1 MAEQEGIQAPEWLRT
16 MLGQQQEMM
25 TQMAN
30 QFSTSLATMADRI
43 SHLEEAPGLTPT
55 PSPAPEPQV
64 AFTEPERRVKPRL
77 PDPERY
83 DGVDSSLYPQ
93 FEGMLRAKLEI
104 DGNSIG
110 SEQEKVWYGF
120 GRLTGAA
127 ASRVYPWINVYQSTD
142 MFTVRHFFEQL
153 AAAFGD
159 PRRREKA
166 LRDLNKIQQGSRPLA
181 EFLVDFDRLLL
192 EAEVWG
198 WDDRAKKAYL
208 KSALSIRLL
217 ESLVGKEEKPT
228 YTEFCGQLRMV
239 NDDLTD
245 LQEIQRRRNRSVNPH
260 KRPPSP
266 VPATTDQ
273 MDWQTTPAVTA
284 RVDSRKKAEWVSTT
298 ERQRRFDEHLCIRC
312 GGEGHIQ
319 TKCNLAPPARPASAP
334 STDRKST
341 KPKRPARTA
350 AVKSRVDPVESNS
363 DEDSGKE

>member
-1 MAEQEGIQAPEWLRT
+1 MAEQEGMQAPEWLRT
-16 MLGQQQEMM
+16 LLGQQQEMM
-25 TQMAN
+25 TQMAS
-30 QFSTSLATMADRI
+30 QFSTSMASMADRI
-43 SHLEEAPGLTPT
+43 SHLEEGPRLTPAA
-55 PSPAPEPQV
+55 SPVPQI
-64 AFTEPERRVKPRL
+64 AFADQARRVKPRL

-83 DGVDSSLYPQ
+83 NGGESSQYPQ
-93 FEGMLRAKLEI
+93 FAGMLRAKLEI
-104 DGNSIG
+104 DGPAIG
-110 SEQEKVWYGF
+110 NEREKVWYAF
-120 GRLTGAA
+120 GRLTGSA
-127 ASRVYPWINVYQSTD
+127 ASRVYPWVDTYQSTD
-142 MFTVRHFFEQL
+142 MFTVRNFLEQL
-153 AAAFGD
+153 AVAFGD

-245 LQEIQRRRNRSVNPH
+245 LQEIQRRRNRSANPH
-260 KRPPSP
+260 KRPLSP
-266 VPATTDQ
+266 VTATADQ
-273 MDWQTTPAVTA
+273 MDWQSTPAVTA
-284 RVDSRKKAEWVSTT
+284 RVDSRKRAEWVSTT

-319 TKCNLAPPARPASAP
+319 TKCNLAPPARPASAL

-350 AVKSRVDPVESNS
+350 AVKSRVDPAESNS
-363 DEDSGKE
+363 DNDSGKE